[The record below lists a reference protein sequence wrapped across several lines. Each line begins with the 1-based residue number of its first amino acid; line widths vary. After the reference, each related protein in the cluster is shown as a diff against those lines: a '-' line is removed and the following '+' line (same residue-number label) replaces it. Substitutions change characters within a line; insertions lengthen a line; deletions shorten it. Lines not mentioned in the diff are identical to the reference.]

1 MVDRTA
7 TPSLE
12 DYFYQE
18 AKEKCMEI
26 EIKALKDFEKE
37 KKRLVESQKVVV
49 MEDFDKKLRQ
59 VEAEHKM

>member
-1 MVDRTA
+1 MVDRA
-7 TPSLE
+7 STPSLE

-37 KKRLVESQKVVV
+37 KKRLVESQKVNVL
-49 MEDFDKKLRQ
+49 EDFEKKLRQ
-59 VEAEHKM
+59 LEGEHKM